1 MARERRTPLPAP
13 VGYMP
18 VENGM
23 NSKSNGMNEKSHGTN
38 KKPNAPSQ
46 KPRGSR
52 STSHSQKKASTGF
65 NTLFAL
71 ALLPVLCS
79 LVILMFGGFQAFFR
93 VLTMPI
99 RIPYKIVMW
108 FPKTMI
114 MLYLDYKPIALYLT
128 CAIALGAVTSL
139 LVGSLTVLF
148 ARCLGCICP
157 CLRRRQRKRPN
168 QPAPKPP
175 IPPKRHAASA
185 VTWSSDESG
194 DLPGPL
200 IPPPRR
206 FHGPTIKEAKPKP
219 TPKAKKV
226 TGPPAT
232 GSSTWSR
239 DARHRTPQSAKVRV
253 EDTIHEESSSLSD
266 DRPKRNRF

>member
-1 MARERRTPLPAP
+1 MARKRRTTLPVP

-23 NSKSNGMNEKSHGTN
+23 NEKLHVTN
-38 KKPNAPSQ
+38 KKPNAAKEKSNAPSQ

-52 STSHSQKKASTGF
+52 STTHPPKNPSTRF

-71 ALLPVLCS
+71 ALLPVLCLPII
-79 LVILMFGGFQAFFR
+79 LVFWGFQAFFR

-99 RIPYKIVMW
+99 RIPYKI
-108 FPKTMI
+108 
-114 MLYLDYKPIALYLT
+114 PIVIYLT
-128 CAIALGAVTSL
+128 CAIFLGATASL
-139 LVGSLTVLF
+139 FVGSLTVLF

-157 CLRRRQRKRPN
+157 CLRRRQRKRPS
-168 QPAPKPP
+168 QPATKPLF
-175 IPPKRHAASA
+175 PPKRHAASA

-219 TPKAKKV
+219 ASKAKKA
-226 TGPPAT
+226 TGPPTT
-232 GSSTWSR
+232 GPSTWSR
-239 DARHRTPQSAKVRV
+239 DSRHRTQQSAKVRV